1 MIAAAPLGVFAPAK
15 AKAGTPAPTAGR
27 ATTTGVSGAVMTM
40 LKHKARQKTR
50 ASFIYV
56 KKFFSR
62 FEIKA
67 KSKKSVKLTRLT
79 RLTKS
84 RRLKLTKST
93 NFNGIDKIEEI
104 DTTNFGTIEID
115 SIHSVLVIKS
125 FKSTK

>member
-79 RLTKS
+79 KS